1 MFYRKILFAFSAS
14 LLTIGHA
21 YGQAACNCS
30 KHVGECHAV
39 IDPISHENAHIRVN
53 TPRCALVSYSV
64 NGNPTATPVTGGS
77 GDQTWL
83 DVADGVNPVYEDCV
97 ICASGD
103 EAANP
108 RGVKLNVKPTGRTNR
123 NLDEVGKEV
132 RKLQRP
138 GS

>member
-1 MFYRKILFAFSAS
+1 MP

-30 KHVGECHAV
+30 RHIGACSAT
-39 IDPISHENAHIRVN
+39 ISAISGENAHIRVN
-53 TPRCALVSYSV
+53 TPRCAQVSYYV
-64 NGNPTATPVTGGS
+64 DGNPSSTTVTGGS
-77 GDQTWL
+77 GDQTWFG
-83 DVADGVNPVYEDCV
+83 VADGVRATDIDCY
-97 ICASGD
+97 ICPSGD

-123 NLDEVGKEV
+123 SLDEVGKEV